1 MFINKVLE
9 LYREACKHG
18 LSVSLSINNMNG
30 QESFS
35 LATIP
40 GPDLAGRPE
49 RRRRPR
55 GGRRQ
60 RRRRQDQQEC
70 SARATQPAAVAP
82 SYAAVVRSPPS
93 PLQPS
98 TAKRAKHSS
107 AAVERAVATH
117 TAAES
122 ADEAVEGTPC
132 DATNTTFSTMDAC
145 TDVPAAVV
153 SAPATALAGRAAAAV
168 SLAEE
173 PAAANILHR
182 DGIINAAAD
191 VHPRR
196 RRCNPPPHLMQLRG
210 RNQSFRSSSP
220 NIISSPTPS
229 TPPSPLPQLDGCV
242 TSPLY
247 PNVNPLPPSATH
259 KSTQTNP
266 SPTPPPTLINTSTQT
281 ISSPAT
287 VDVCTSPTIPNP
299 PDPTPNPTS
308 AFSSKLT
315 YNSISP
321 IHTRSCTRC
330 EKKVRDR
337 ENLKDRNCIS
347 CFKKL
352 DGSSFHQQFCAA
364 KFTTSTEYF
373 SIFLCTHCYNNK
385 EYCRSIYHYHNN
397 DQSLWLK

>member
-70 SARATQPAAVAP
+70 SAKTAQPAAVAP

-122 ADEAVEGTPC
+122 ADEAAEGTPC

-145 TDVPAAVV
+145 TAVPAAVI
-153 SAPATALAGRAAAAV
+153 SAPATAVAGRAVAAAAV
-168 SLAEE
+168 E
-173 PAAANILHR
+173 
-182 DGIINAAAD
+182 
-191 VHPRR
+191 HPRPPPPFTMRLR
-196 RRCNPPPHLMQLRG
+196 RRAVSFSSPSPSPIALYHAPFAPSRTG
-210 RNQSFRSSSP
+210 RLNQS
-220 NIISSPTPS
+220 
-229 TPPSPLPQLDGCV
+229 
-242 TSPLY
+242 
-247 PNVNPLPPSATH
+247 
-259 KSTQTNP
+259 
-266 SPTPPPTLINTSTQT
+266 
-281 ISSPAT
+281 
-287 VDVCTSPTIPNP
+287 
-299 PDPTPNPTS
+299 
-308 AFSSKLT
+308 
-315 YNSISP
+315 
-321 IHTRSCTRC
+321 
-330 EKKVRDR
+330 
-337 ENLKDRNCIS
+337 
-347 CFKKL
+347 
-352 DGSSFHQQFCAA
+352 GS
-364 KFTTSTEYF
+364 
-373 SIFLCTHCYNNK
+373 
-385 EYCRSIYHYHNN
+385 
-397 DQSLWLK
+397 

>member
-70 SARATQPAAVAP
+70 SAKTAQPAAVAP

-107 AAVERAVATH
+107 AAVERAVATY

-122 ADEAVEGTPC
+122 ADEAAEGTPC

-145 TDVPAAVV
+145 TAVPAAAVI
-153 SAPATALAGRAAAAV
+153 SAPATAVAGRAAAA
-168 SLAEE
+168 
-173 PAAANILHR
+173 AA
-182 DGIINAAAD
+182 
-191 VHPRR
+191 VEHPRPPPPFTMRLR
-196 RRCNPPPHLMQLRG
+196 RRAV
-210 RNQSFRSSSP
+210 SFSSP
-220 NIISSPTPS
+220 SPSPIIFSTPS
-229 TPPSPLPQLDGCV
+229 PATTPLSPLQQLDGL
-242 TSPLY
+242 TSPD
-247 PNVNPLPPSATH
+247 PNPSA
-259 KSTQTNP
+259 
-266 SPTPPPTLINTSTQT
+266 SPH
-281 ISSPAT
+281 
-287 VDVCTSPTIPNP
+287 
-299 PDPTPNPTS
+299 TS
-308 AFSSKLT
+308 AHLAPTHFSASPHLENCLLAT
-315 YNSISP
+315 HLQNSVI
-321 IHTRSCTRC
+321 
-330 EKKVRDR
+330 
-337 ENLKDRNCIS
+337 
-347 CFKKL
+347 
-352 DGSSFHQQFCAA
+352 
-364 KFTTSTEYF
+364 
-373 SIFLCTHCYNNK
+373 
-385 EYCRSIYHYHNN
+385 
-397 DQSLWLK
+397 